1 MIEPR
6 QADTIDGVALAVFH
20 CRLQGIVDKMQNT
33 LFRTGRSGVLNTG
46 HDFSCCIVTAS
57 EELLVAGDSL
67 PIHVMSGPDLM
78 AAAMRRFHPELH
90 RGDAF
95 LHNSPYHGN
104 SHPADHAILVP
115 VIDDEGRHRFT
126 VLAKAHQADCG
137 NAEPTTY
144 AVAARD
150 VYEEGALIFPAVRVQ
165 EDYRDRDDIIRI
177 CEARIRIPEQW
188 RGDYLALLGA
198 ARIGER
204 ELLALGKEQGWD
216 RLDELTRQWLDY
228 SENGMVKALRA
239 MPSGR
244 ASGHTRHDPF
254 PGAPDGVGIE
264 ARVHLDA
271 EAGRIA
277 IDLRH
282 NPDCLPS
289 GLNLSEACARTAAYL
304 GVFNSLA
311 DEPPPPNA
319 GSFRRIE
326 VMLRENCVVGIPI
339 HPISCS
345 AATTNLADRVTN
357 AVQGAVAA
365 LGGAGGM
372 AEAAF
377 LIPPSDGVI
386 SGRDPRTGGTPFV
399 NQLIR
404 GLAGGPAGH
413 WGDGWLTFGHPG
425 SAGLCRWDSVEID
438 ELMHPVVI
446 REVRLAADSGGPG
459 RHRGAPGCRVEF
471 GPLDCGL
478 SVMYAHDGGKYPPRG
493 IRSGLAG
500 GQSSQFVRR
509 ASGALEKAPA
519 WGRVDLSEGESIVS
533 VSCGGGG
540 YGPPTEREADRVAAD
555 VAEGWVS
562 AEVAA
567 QVYGVVLDVTGGV
580 DDAKTRRRREAMAA
594 AATTA
599 AMPRDRP

>member
-1 MIEPR
+1 MANPD
-6 QADTIDGVALAVFH
+6 QTGAYDGVALAVFH
-20 CRLQGIVDKMQNT
+20 CRLQGIVEKMQNT
-33 LFRTGRSGVLNTG
+33 LYRTGRSGVLNTG
-46 HDFSCCIVTAS
+46 HDFSCCIITAAD
-57 EELLVAGDSL
+57 ELLAVGESL

-78 AAAMRRFHPELH
+78 AWAMRQFHPELS

-115 VIDDEGRHRFT
+115 VIDDAGRHRFT

-137 NAEPTTY
+137 NALPTTY
-144 AVAARD
+144 SVAARD

-165 EDYRDRDDIIRI
+165 RDYRDQADIIRM

-188 RGDYLALLGA
+188 RGDYLAMLGA

-204 ELLALGKEQGWD
+204 ELLALGAEQGWD
-216 RLDELTRQWLDY
+216 RLDDLAAQWFDY
-228 SENGMVKALRA
+228 SESRMVEAIGA
-239 MPSGR
+239 MPAGTADAR
-244 ASGHTRHDPF
+244 TVHDPF
-254 PGAPDGVGIE
+254 PGAPEGIAIT
-264 ARVHLDA
+264 ARVRLDA
-271 EAGRIA
+271 DAAQITV
-277 IDLRH
+277 DLRD
-282 NPDCLPS
+282 NPDCLPC

-311 DEPPPPNA
+311 GNPPPNA

-326 VMLRENCVVGIPI
+326 VRLRENCVVGIPI
-339 HPISCS
+339 HPTSCS

-357 AVQGAVAA
+357 AVQRAIAA
-365 LGGAGGM
+365 LGGTAGM

-413 WGDGWLTFGHPG
+413 LSDGWLTFGHPG
-425 SAGLCRWDSVEID
+425 SAGLCHWDSVEID

-446 REVRLAADSGGPG
+446 REVRLVADSGGPG
-459 RHRGAPGCRVEF
+459 RHRGAPGSRVEF
-471 GPLDCGL
+471 GPVGCGL
-478 SVMYAHDGGKYPPRG
+478 SVMYAHDGGHHPPQG
-493 IRSGLAG
+493 IRGGLAG
-500 GQSSQFVRR
+500 GRSAQYRR
-509 ASGALEKAPA
+509 RVSGELVAAPA
-519 WGRVDLSEGESIVS
+519 WGQVELADGETIVS

-540 YGPPTEREADRVAAD
+540 YGRPADRAPDRVAAD

-562 AEVAA
+562 AEAA
-567 QVYGVVLDVTGGV
+567 ERIYGVILDPAGGV
-580 DDAKTRRRREAMAA
+580 DA
-594 AATTA
+594 AATARRRA
-599 AMPRDRP
+599 AMDPGNADPPA